1 MRFLTEIRDHFQS
14 LETQGGFVFELHTV
28 CIDHRSDIVRQVEE
42 ITRHVGFQMIAIH
55 AGVEAQEMELASAAA
70 TMALQTARLAA
81 KTSKESAQG
90 SADTFHSKCKRRDR
104 RAVSKPGLIVASVNS
119 FIGQATYDFA
129 KHGFLHRF
137 GCLFRRRAI

>member
-1 MRFLTEIRDHFQS
+1 MCALELQLKTIATALVPDDHAPPAPVRTGNMRFLTEIRDHFQS

-55 AGVEAQEMELASAAA
+55 AGVEVMELASAAA

-81 KTSKESAQG
+81 KTKESAQG
-90 SADTFHSKCKRRDR
+90 SADT
-104 RAVSKPGLIVASVNS
+104 
-119 FIGQATYDFA
+119 
-129 KHGFLHRF
+129 
-137 GCLFRRRAI
+137 